1 MPQTLDYVRKLPIIV
16 AIANSTQNDEP
27 SPWLIGLQIQI
38 RNSQSEIFLSLYS
51 LRGDSVVPPDYVQ
64 LLSGRVARK
73 QRRCFHEVDKR
84 SRSST
89 LLFVGAVNQAS
100 QLAQIY
106 QDLRDQPATLP
117 AHDLRWREGM
127 KLFKELPSC
136 LELRVTMLNHVIG
149 FRKSNREDV
158 GHRCTF
164 LWRDPG
170 ADEFGR

>member
-84 SRSST
+84 SRPST
-89 LLFVGAVNQAS
+89 LFFVGAINQAP
-100 QLAQIY
+100 QFTQVY
-106 QDLRDQPATLP
+106 QYLRHQPATLP
-117 AHDLRWREGM
+117 ANGLRRRKGM
-127 KLFKELPSC
+127 KAFKELTGR
-136 LELRVTMLNHVIG
+136 LETRVTMLDRVNRFV
-149 FRKSNREDV
+149 RSNREDV
-158 GHRCTF
+158 GHRDTF
-164 LWRDPG
+164 LFCGPWRSG
-170 ADEFGR
+170 FR